1 MGKAASA
8 VRSQRE
14 ALGLACEAVRDAES
28 IAAGR
33 GWRLVG
39 AYLVGSRARG
49 DYTVESD
56 VDVVLVVEGVE
67 DLGVLERLEAF
78 KEALKPNVELRVYT
92 PSEWSSGGVWMA
104 ELRREAVPLLELC
117 VKDRGV

>member
-14 ALGLACEAVRDAES
+14 ALRMACESVKEASR
-28 IAAGR
+28 IAMAR

-56 VDVVLVVEGVE
+56 VDVVLVIEGVE
-67 DLGVLERLEAF
+67 GLNALERLEAF
-78 KEALKPNVELRVYT
+78 KEALRPNVELRVYAT
-92 PSEWSSGGVWMA
+92 SEWTGDDIWMSV
-104 ELRREAVPLLELC
+104 LRREAKFLL
-117 VKDRGV
+117 GVCKEF